1 MVCYRR
7 HGHNEQDNPLVTQP
21 EMYNRI
27 DIMQPVAQ
35 MWARKML
42 ESGDIARSELE
53 ALQLETAAWYQVRG
67 LLTTLQH
74 TDRGVVPGERPS
86 DYTIAH

>member
-42 ESGDIARSELE
+42 ESGDIARGALE
-53 ALQLETAAWYQVRG
+53 ALQLETAAWYQVR
-67 LLTTLQH
+67 
-74 TDRGVVPGERPS
+74 V
-86 DYTIAH
+86 